1 MTCKDSIPYSQFL
14 RVRRICSRITDFE
27 KHVINMSSHFL
38 RRCYPIK
45 LLEEAAILARRK
57 DRDEMLNK
65 QIKNK
70 EKQDSVFLI
79 TRYHPTY
86 RGVVKVVKNNWDL
99 LG

>member
-38 RRCYPIK
+38 RRCYPIE
-45 LLEEAAILARRK
+45 LLEEAAIFARRK
-57 DRDEMLNK
+57 YRDEMLNK